1 MAATDDSFFGWP
13 PDLAPQFTYHWFEP
27 TADPKLPPVSNY
39 ALEYRLRKTDEN
51 RDAWFDLLRGQGVF
65 DRPTV
70 VSLGFNKVVGD
81 RKDIVQSLLI
91 LMGISNGT
99 YLGFKLPT
107 AQKES

>member
-13 PDLAPQFTYHWFEP
+13 PNLAPQFTYHWFEP

-70 VSLGFNKVVGD
+70 VSLEFNKVVGD
-81 RKDIVQSLLI
+81 RKDIVQSYVNTKDAKDWQRFSLR
-91 LMGISNGT
+91 
-99 YLGFKLPT
+99 T
-107 AQKES
+107 APF